1 VRTILPATPYR
12 TDEVPR
18 AAPTPA
24 IPAGSMRCR
33 YWSTEADG
41 RDNGDGAAEFGAGTL
56 RWTPIEFIL

>member
-1 VRTILPATPYR
+1 MRS
-12 TDEVPR
+12 PR
-18 AAPTPA
+18 RSDASDTR
-24 IPAGSMRCR
+24 GNRMRCR